1 MRKKEEYIQ
10 DEKIQFLKDILTNF
24 DKFEIWKKYIWK
36 YNPRLR
42 DYEYELHRLNEN
54 TIYMYIMN
62 NKIEITRITNNKFEV
77 TINLNDYRLFSER
90 KRFMEFMRYENK
102 KYQSNLLWYY
112 RGKWY
117 LNLYRFDIPVR
128 EKDLIL
134 KLMIIRKPQEY
145 YLTLPELEKMS
156 LPEKEYGMPISKDGL
171 YLYKIQDRR
180 VKDII
185 ENLKKTNRHIPY
197 IVRVKMK
204 NRKIEYAFF
213 KMLLKKGIFD
223 LRDLPPFITIKRI
236 KNIEIEKHTW
246 GFSNVITLNLNRIRG
261 AEFPDFAYAT
271 IQDYHYDGVNQVVL
285 KFIDE
290 FNNTYLCGVDYSNRM
305 WCMRLPG
312 FMFKYKIKSVYKV
325 LYELDEKTKVF
336 EF

>member
-1 MRKKEEYIQ
+1 MIKTDEYIQ
-10 DEKIQFLKDILTNF
+10 NEKVHFLTEIIKNF
-24 DKFEIWKKYIWK
+24 DTFQILKKYVFK
-36 YNPRLR
+36 YNKYIR
-42 DYEYELHRLNEN
+42 DYEFELHRMNQETL
-54 TIYMYIMN
+54 YVYVMN
-62 NKIEITRITNNKFEV
+62 NKIEITRISENKFEV
-77 TINLNDYRLFSER
+77 IINLKNYETFSER
-90 KRFMEFMRYENK
+90 KRFIEFMRYENE

-134 KLMIIRKPQEY
+134 KLTIIRKPQKY
-145 YLTLPELEKMS
+145 YLTLPELEKTP

-185 ENLKKTNRHIPY
+185 ENLKKTKRHIPY

-213 KMLLKKGIFD
+213 QMLLKKGILD
-223 LRDLPPFITIKRI
+223 LRGIPPFITIRRI

-246 GFSNVITLNLNRIRG
+246 GFSNVVTLNLNRIRG

-271 IQDYHYDGVNQVVL
+271 LQDYHYDGVNQIVL

-290 FNNTYLCGVDYSNRM
+290 LYNTYLCGVDYGNRM

-312 FMFKYKIKSVYKV
+312 IMFKYKIKSVYKV
-325 LYELDEKTKVF
+325 LYNLDEKTKVF

>member
-42 DYEYELHRLNEN
+42 DYEYELHKLNEN
-54 TIYMYIMN
+54 TIYMYVMN
-62 NKIEITRITNNKFEV
+62 SKIEITRITNNKFEV
-77 TINLNDYRLFSER
+77 IINLNDYRSIAER
-90 KRFMEFMRYENK
+90 RRIMEFMKCENE
-102 KYQSNLLWYY
+102 KYQSILLWYY
-112 RGKWY
+112 KGKWR
-117 LNLYRFDIPVR
+117 LNLCGFDITVR
-128 EKDLIL
+128 ENNLIM
-134 KLMIIRKPQEY
+134 KLTIIRKPQEY
-145 YLTLPELEKMS
+145 YLTLPELNKMP
-156 LPEKEYGMPISKDGL
+156 LPEKEYGIPISKNGL
-171 YLYKIQDRR
+171 YLYKIQNKK

-185 ENLKKTNRHIPY
+185 EHFKKTQRHIPY

-213 KMLLKKGIFD
+213 QILLKKGIFD
-223 LRDLPPFITIKRI
+223 LRGLPPFITIKRI
-236 KNIEIEKHTW
+236 KNIEIEKYAW
-246 GFSNVITLNLNRIRG
+246 GFSNVITLNLKRIRG
-261 AEFPDFAYAT
+261 TQFPDFVYAT
-271 IQDYHYDGVNQVVL
+271 LQDYYYDGVNQVVL

-290 FNNTYLCGVDYSNRM
+290 FNNTYLCGIDYSNRM

-312 FMFKYKIKSVYKV
+312 IMYKYSIRSVYKV
-325 LYELDEKTKVF
+325 LYNLDEQTKVF

>member
-1 MRKKEEYIQ
+1 MKTNEYIQ
-10 DEKIQFLKDILTNF
+10 DGKIRYLNDILINF
-24 DKFEIWKKYIWK
+24 DRFKIWKKYIFK

-42 DYEYELHRLNEN
+42 DYEYELHKLNEN
-54 TIYMYIMN
+54 TIYMYVMN
-62 NKIEITRITNNKFEV
+62 SKIEITRIADNKFQV
-77 TINLNDYRLFSER
+77 IINLNDYRSFAER
-90 KRFMEFMRYENK
+90 KRFMEFMRYENE

-134 KLMIIRKPQEY
+134 KLTIIRKPQEY
-145 YLTLPELEKMS
+145 YLTLPELERREIS
-156 LPEKEYGMPISKDGL
+156 EKEYGMPISKDGL
-171 YLYKIQDRR
+171 YLYKIQDKR

-185 ENLKKTNRHIPY
+185 GNLKKTNRHIPY
-197 IVRVKMK
+197 ITKVKIK
-204 NRKIEYAFF
+204 NRKIEYEFF
-213 KMLLKKGIFD
+213 RMLLKKGIVD
-223 LRDLPPFITIKRI
+223 LRGLPPFITIRRI
-236 KNIEIEKHTW
+236 ENIEIDRHTW

-261 AEFPDFAYAT
+261 AQFPDFAYAT
-271 IQDYHYDGVNQVVL
+271 LQDYYYDGVNQVVL

-290 FNNTYLCGVDYSNRM
+290 FNNTYLCGIDYSNRM

-312 FMFKYKIKSVYKV
+312 IMYKYSIRSVYKV
-325 LYELDEKTKVF
+325 LYNLDEQTKVF